1 MTDEELEK
9 KAEAY
14 ADEHFEYTDFD
25 CIDHDKWEDC
35 QNSPAVDNKSG
46 KDCQHDDK
54 RGGKYD

>member
-35 QNSPAVDNKSG
+35 QNSWKEPVSI
-46 KDCQHDDK
+46 
-54 RGGKYD
+54 GGKKC